1 MPNTSIPIT
10 HPVPA
15 EVPPAH
21 APGIWYAFRAEMD
34 RLFDRLASFL
44 GWAPVSRAHFESTF
58 DIAAPVVDITED
70 DSAFK
75 LTAEFPGMTEKDI
88 EVLLSGD
95 TLTIRGEKREE
106 REEKQKNYHL
116 SERVYGEFRRS
127 FFLPEGVEREK
138 IVAEF
143 ANGVLTVTLPKSAQA
158 KPKQI
163 EVKPTSQTS

>member
-95 TLTIRGEKREE
+95 TLPSGGKSAR
-106 REEKQKNYHL
+106 
-116 SERVYGEFRRS
+116 SERKNRKTTISLSVFMENSGAPFSYPKGWSARKSWRS
-127 FFLPEGVEREK
+127 LPT
-138 IVAEF
+138 AS
-143 ANGVLTVTLPKSAQA
+143 LP
-158 KPKQI
+158 
-163 EVKPTSQTS
+163 